1 MIDATVGS
9 RPVRYATTFVGRE
22 RERETLRHA
31 VQSNRFVGL
40 VGPGGAGKT
49 RLVTEVAQEWAGQ
62 YDNGVFVADVSEV
75 RGPEEL
81 CSCVAAAVGMRENA
95 SLPLKQIA
103 EGLRQLEAVIVLDGS
118 ELLGVD
124 GVAMIQELLQAG
136 DRARFVATSRRAIH
150 VDGGTLMTLAPLPVP
165 SASAWT
171 TAESAMSYT
180 SVQLFTERARLV
192 RPDFAVTEHN
202 AEAVASLCRHLDGL
216 PLAIE
221 LAASWVRA
229 LSVEQIIGRMQASPD
244 FPRAGTRNVAP
255 RHRDLRSLTAGTYE
269 LCSEVERRLWCRL
282 TAFEGTFDLAAV
294 EAVCGAP
301 PLDGVDLLDALVSLV
316 DQSVVMVDDVAGP
329 SRYRLLRVTR
339 DYGNEKLDGADN
351 RQQLEDRRM
360 EHYERVLSRFT
371 QDLPGP
377 GQFRLM
383 DQLQLDYSNI
393 VAAIDHGLA
402 SSQGAVA
409 VGMAA
414 DLWNFWFASGRL
426 AEGISVLRRALAAS
440 SGEVDAADRVRAL
453 YIQAYLCVL
462 RDELRSAEKLLHTAG
477 SDDQG
482 ARDGLNKGLS
492 LQVDAMVEMAYGRL
506 NTSRERL
513 EQALAIYE
521 RLDSARAR
529 VLFMDAIGVAVLLAA
544 LSGDSAQAL
553 ALGHRGLTAC
563 DEYEDVMWRGYIEY
577 AQGVNEWMRN
587 NLGGA
592 RQSALSVLRSSHDQL
607 LLTHCVELLAWC
619 DSRGGRHQAAAR
631 LFGVADRMWSVLGGY
646 FSGFRLVAEHRERC
660 LDDSRGALGGP
671 AFSKA
676 YVEGG
681 RLSRD
686 ELLEVASEQAPVRP
700 RTEATA
706 PLTARELEVAHL
718 LTQGMSNRDI
728 ARTLTISPRTAESHV
743 DHILTKLGLVNRTQ
757 VATWMLYA
765 DGDVRSR

>member
-9 RPVRYATTFVGRE
+9 RPVRYATTFAGRE

-40 VGPGGAGKT
+40 IGPAGVGKT

-75 RGPEEL
+75 REPGEL
-81 CSCVAAAVGMRENA
+81 CSCIAAAVGMRENS
-95 SLPLKQIA
+95 SLPLKQIT
-103 EGLRQLEAVIVLDGS
+103 EGLQQLEAVIVLDGC

-124 GVAMIQELLQAG
+124 GVAMVQELLQAG
-136 DRARFVATSRRAIH
+136 DRTRFVATSRRAIY

-171 TAESAMSYT
+171 TAEGAVSYA
-180 SVQLFTERARLV
+180 SVQLFAERARLV
-192 RPDFAVTEHN
+192 RPDFSVTEHN
-202 AEAVASLCRHLDGL
+202 AEAVASLCRRLDGL

-229 LSVEQIIGRMQASPD
+229 LSVEQIIDRMQASPD
-244 FPRAGTRNVAP
+244 FPRAGTQNVAP
-255 RHRDLRSLTAGTYE
+255 RHRELRSLTAGTYE
-269 LCSEVERRLWCRL
+269 LCSEVERLLWCRL
-282 TAFEGTFDLAAV
+282 TIFDGTFDLTAV

-301 PLDGVDLLDALVSLV
+301 PLDGVDLLDVLVSLV
-316 DQSVVMVDDVAGP
+316 DQSVVVVDNVTDP

-339 DYGNEKLDGADN
+339 DYGNEKLDSADI
-351 RQQLEDRRM
+351 RQQLADRRM

-371 QDLPGP
+371 LDWPGP
-377 GQFRLM
+377 GQFRRLE
-383 DQLQLDYSNI
+383 QLQLDYPNAM
-393 VAAIDHGLA
+393 AAIDHGLA

-409 VGMAA
+409 VRMAA
-414 DLWNFWFASGRL
+414 DLWNFWFVSGRL
-426 AEGISVLRRALAAS
+426 TEGLGVLRRVLAVP
-440 SGEVDAADRVRAL
+440 SGGVDAADRVRAL

-462 RDELRSAEKLLHTAG
+462 RDELRSAEKLLQTAR
-477 SDDQG
+477 SDYRG
-482 ARDGLNKGLS
+482 TRDGLNEGLS
-492 LQVDAMVEMAYGRL
+492 LQVDAMVEMAHGRL

-529 VLFMDAIGVAVLLAA
+529 VLFMDASGVAVLLAA

-577 AQGVNEWMRN
+577 AQGVNAWMQN
-587 NLGGA
+587 NLQSA

-646 FSGFRLVAEHRERC
+646 FSGFRLLAEHRERC
-660 LDDSRGALGGP
+660 LDDSRGVLGEP
-671 AFSKA
+671 AFDKA
-676 YVEGG
+676 YIEGG

-686 ELLEVASEQAPVRP
+686 ELLEAASEQGPVRP
-700 RTEATA
+700 KKETTA

-718 LTQGMSNRDI
+718 LTQGMSNRQI
-728 ARTLTISPRTAESHV
+728 ARTLAISPRTAESHV

-765 DGDVRSR
+765 DGDGQSG